1 MSRKEVLILQ
11 MHKIVKDGANPE
23 NLKEFVVE
31 RKKGGVCQR
40 TDIHNE
46 PKLKIPFGNCWG
58 NPCLIKIQNR
68 ISKISEKKIPLPQ
81 TSFVPDLVFKF

>member
-1 MSRKEVLILQ
+1 MQ
-11 MHKIVKDGANPE
+11 MHKIVKDGAKPE

-46 PKLKIPFGNCWG
+46 PKLKLSFGNCWG
-58 NPCLIKIQNR
+58 NPFLIKILKH
-68 ISKISEKKIPLPQ
+68 ISNISEKEIPLPQ
-81 TSFVPDLVFKF
+81 TSFVPDLVCKF

>member
-31 RKKGGVCQR
+31 RKKGAFVSAR
-40 TDIHNE
+40 IYTMN
-46 PKLKIPFGNCWG
+46 
-58 NPCLIKIQNR
+58 QN
-68 ISKISEKKIPLPQ
+68 
-81 TSFVPDLVFKF
+81 